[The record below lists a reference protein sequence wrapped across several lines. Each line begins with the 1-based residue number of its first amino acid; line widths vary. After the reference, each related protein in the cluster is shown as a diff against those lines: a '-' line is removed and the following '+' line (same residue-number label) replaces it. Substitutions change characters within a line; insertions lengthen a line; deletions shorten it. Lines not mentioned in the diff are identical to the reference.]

1 LAVESALQMQINVLL
16 FYQKNWVVAFK
27 RSKKV
32 KDEQRVGRAIFHS
45 TTENV
50 DVVHYMILYV
60 DESL

>member
-32 KDEQRVGRAIFHS
+32 KDEQRAGRAIFHS

-50 DVVHYMILYV
+50 DVVHYMIL
-60 DESL
+60 